1 MRVPCFT
8 PWLELG
14 QQMGRASHLEP
25 ILSICGSCIN
35 MLRIK
40 DSHLFSSEIVI
51 DFSEGDGIEE
61 T

>member
-1 MRVPCFT
+1 
-8 PWLELG
+8 
-14 QQMGRASHLEP
+14 MGRASHLEP

-61 T
+61 P